1 MRCALLKKMN
11 AEQQAIVSAPASP
24 LLVLA
29 VAGAGKTRVVV
40 ERAKALFGSVL
51 VCTFSKPAAEEIK
64 RRISS
69 ASVKVATAHSLAYH
83 LLHRPKIDEVRFK
96 FIADRVRRDHHRH
109 DIELDELL
117 EAISEIKSHLAP
129 HPDPSIASL
138 YRAIEA
144 KRIDEGVMTFDD
156 LLLEAAHFNVE
167 HHSLQF
173 DHVIQDEAQDQNE
186 VQEAFITSCVRA
198 DSYMAVGDPWQTIME
213 FRGARPEFISET
225 NFKRR
230 WPGAVVY
237 RLSTNYRSGSAI
249 VTAADAISEKRAT
262 AHRAGGVVYFTK
274 FPDVVSEARAV
285 AARHP
290 TGAILFRRHYQS
302 GVLEVALRQENVP
315 FHSNEPYC
323 SLGKV
328 KPLLSYLWLAASRA
342 TLTDVRQSI
351 NKPFR
356 FVSSKF
362 SEQLGASPP
371 AGCSW
376 QDWVMRNGG
385 SDKAIQWARLVD
397 RLILLA
403 ESAAPVVI
411 VKALIAGLG
420 LENSQGLLDVAT
432 MYEDLDDLLD
442 DLSAEHDRKGVKLSS
457 IHAAKGLEWGAVHFV
472 GWEKKPQR
480 WDEEAKCY
488 VTPPEEMRLNYVAF
502 TRAKDELHVSSV
514 EGE

>member
-1 MRCALLKKMN
+1 MN

-83 LLHRPKIDEVRFK
+83 LLHR
-96 FIADRVRRDHHRH
+96 H

-144 KRIDEGVMTFDD
+144 KRIDEGAMTFDD
-156 LLLEAAHFNVE
+156 LLLEAARFNVE
-167 HHSLQF
+167 HRSLQF

-186 VQEAFITSCVRA
+186 VQEAFITSCVKV

-213 FRGARPEFISET
+213 FRGARPEFISEMK
-225 NFKRR
+225 FKRR

-237 RLSTNYRSGSAI
+237 RLSTNYRSGSMI
-249 VTAADAISEKRAT
+249 VAAADAISEKRAT

-376 QDWVMRNGG
+376 QDWVMRNCG

-403 ESAAPVVI
+403 ERAA
-411 VKALIAGLG
+411 
-420 LENSQGLLDVAT
+420 Q
-432 MYEDLDDLLD
+432 
-442 DLSAEHDRKGVKLSS
+442 
-457 IHAAKGLEWGAVHFV
+457 
-472 GWEKKPQR
+472 
-480 WDEEAKCY
+480 
-488 VTPPEEMRLNYVAF
+488 
-502 TRAKDELHVSSV
+502 
-514 EGE
+514 